1 MKERHQI
8 AVLYA
13 KPGRE
18 AVLRENLAAL
28 VAPSRAEEGNLRYDL
43 YGDVAD
49 PCRFIFIETWAS
61 EEAQR
66 RHHEHAPHIRHFHA
80 NGDADVER
88 RESFYVIDPIA

>member
-1 MKERHQI
+1 MNEQHQI

-18 AVLRENLAAL
+18 NALRDNLVAL

-43 YGDVAD
+43 YRDAND
-49 PCRFIFIETWAS
+49 PRRFVFIEAWAS
-61 EEAQR
+61 PEAQR
-66 RHHEHAPHIRHFHA
+66 RHHEHGPHIRHFHA

-88 RESFYVIDPIA
+88 RESFYVIEPIA